1 MLHLLC
7 DVEMIL
13 TIPLVYCCKIKNSI
27 LQVDDQSLQ
36 GFTNH
41 QAVEVLRKTGQMVH
55 LKLARYQRGPKF
67 EKLQQYLGKTIDIYY

>member
-1 MLHLLC
+1 MLLLLC
-7 DVEMIL
+7 EVEMIL
-13 TIPLVYCCKIKNSI
+13 TILLVLCCKITNCI

-41 QAVEVLRKTGQMVH
+41 QAVEVLRNTGQMVH

-67 EKLQQYLGKTIDIYY
+67 EKLQQYLGCFTF